1 MEGITMN
8 LTEASNKVESIV
20 DELFISMN
28 EAQVENVFTKN
39 SVDDKLERIKLLR
52 KCMRFIDASNSN
64 NSITIDDEYSDELA
78 IFLDGRWR
86 LLA

>member
-1 MEGITMN
+1 MN